1 MHADKERSQQLQI
14 FLRAVEM
21 SIDGIIIGELS
32 GKITY
37 VNDALLKIYGTTDK
51 AEIVGRRIVE
61 FIAEQDRER
70 ATQTSLKVLRTG
82 KGFAGEFAAL
92 TKSGAEIPI
101 EVTVA
106 IINDETGKPIGFIDI
121 LRDITERKKA
131 ESALKENEQSIDYC
145 SQI

>member
-14 FLRAVEM
+14 FSRAVEM

-70 ATQTSLKVLRTG
+70 ATQTSMKVLRTG
-82 KGFAGEFAAL
+82 KGFTGEFAAL

-106 IINDETGKPIGFIDI
+106 IINDETWKTDWI
-121 LRDITERKKA
+121 
-131 ESALKENEQSIDYC
+131 Y
-145 SQI
+145 